1 LAGREEA
8 CLYFYLA
15 GNSALASYANSEAE
29 NYYRQVLDLSPS
41 DHLRADLLAGLG
53 ESLHR
58 QGITREANSFWQEAI
73 NLYALS
79 GNYDRMA
86 DVYARL
92 SNLLMDSE
100 GYLKAWVKCQEG
112 LIKMEG
118 KPDSP
123 GYAHL
128 LAEAGRTAH
137 FRNISDQV
145 IPLCQRALQMAERVG
160 NLDVAAYAKLT
171 LVLRERDIVEQTKI
185 YEEVIAETEANNLL
199 RTAARAHNNISVLLF
214 NWIDNHSAVRHSYR
228 AAEIYRQIGDIAF
241 MYLALSNLI
250 TQSVSLGNLDVY
262 EDKITGFLAQSPIS
276 ETRREKE
283 LNLYEHYK
291 KVSSLAKGRWIE
303 ALENFRARVE
313 KCREMGSFQ
322 PLANNNLWL
331 ANTILELNRFGHQ
344 DEISEAEKAMKENV
358 EINWNILESQFTL
371 VNIFTRQEKYSEAI
385 SLLKSVEED
394 FNEQKTYQYQA
405 ELSRAKYELAQAEG
419 RWNEAIDSCETFIEI
434 SQKCGQ
440 YWELARKL
448 IDLGD
453 AYMGRNKPGDRERAR
468 ETYQQS
474 LDMFTEMGAPGYI
487 KVLEERLGKLH

>member
-1 LAGREEA
+1 
-8 CLYFYLA
+8 
-15 GNSALASYANSEAE
+15 
-29 NYYRQVLDLSPS
+29 
-41 DHLRADLLAGLG
+41 
-53 ESLHR
+53 
-58 QGITREANSFWQEAI
+58 
-73 NLYALS
+73 
-79 GNYDRMA
+79 
-86 DVYARL
+86 
-92 SNLLMDSE
+92 
-100 GYLKAWVKCQEG
+100 
-112 LIKMEG
+112 
-118 KPDSP
+118 
-123 GYAHL
+123 
-128 LAEAGRTAH
+128 
-137 FRNISDQV
+137 
-145 IPLCQRALQMAERVG
+145 
-160 NLDVAAYAKLT
+160 
-171 LVLRERDIVEQTKI
+171 
-185 YEEVIAETEANNLL
+185 
-199 RTAARAHNNISVLLF
+199 
-214 NWIDNHSAVRHSYR
+214 
-228 AAEIYRQIGDIAF
+228 
-241 MYLALSNLI
+241 
-250 TQSVSLGNLDVY
+250 
-262 EDKITGFLAQSPIS
+262 
-276 ETRREKE
+276 
-283 LNLYEHYK
+283 HYK

-303 ALENFRARVE
+303 ALDVSRVRV
-313 KCREMGSFQ
+313 KDRRETGSFQ
-322 PLANNNLWL
+322 LLANENLRL
-331 ANTILELNRFGHQ
+331 ANAILELNRFGYL